1 MFRIQIDT
9 LNNSR
14 VLKIDEAQVKK
25 YICPKLIEMLH
36 NNLLQSTAISKTNT
50 VMYTFTYK
58 NNA

>member
-9 LNNSR
+9 LSNSR
-14 VLKIDEAQVKK
+14 FQKIDDAQLKK
-25 YICPKLIEMLH
+25 NICLKLIEMLR
-36 NNLLQSTAISKTNT
+36 NNLLQSTSISKTNT

>member
-14 VLKIDEAQVKK
+14 VQKIDEAQVKK

-36 NNLLQSTAISKTNT
+36 NNLLQSTAISKTKT

-58 NNA
+58 NNV

>member
-14 VLKIDEAQVKK
+14 IQKIDKAQLKK
-25 YICPKLIEMLH
+25 YIRLKLIEILY

-58 NNA
+58 NNV